1 MYHSIFL
8 LNNKLHFT
16 GKSRFGCLKMKNE
29 CFWSGNTWSSW
40 ASYLTDANRPQ
51 VTSLSSR
58 ITRQY
63 SQNCSLCTNQCFRRQ
78 VNLSFS
84 ENLKTLASKLSL
96 WSIFSISK
104 CREVKK
110 SYFRFQI
117 RARVGLCRQG
127 LHDNIPIN
135 VHFLHIEALEDRS
148 TSHLVK
154 EWSL

>member
-63 SQNCSLCTNQCFRRQ
+63 SFNCSFFANQCFRRQ
-78 VNLSFS
+78 LDLSFS

-96 WSIFSISK
+96 WSIFQSLNVGKWKKAIFGFK
-104 CREVKK
+104 FGHGWVYVVKGYTTN
-110 SYFRFQI
+110 SYKFSF
-117 RARVGLCRQG
+117 
-127 LHDNIPIN
+127 
-135 VHFLHIEALEDRS
+135 F
-148 TSHLVK
+148 
-154 EWSL
+154 